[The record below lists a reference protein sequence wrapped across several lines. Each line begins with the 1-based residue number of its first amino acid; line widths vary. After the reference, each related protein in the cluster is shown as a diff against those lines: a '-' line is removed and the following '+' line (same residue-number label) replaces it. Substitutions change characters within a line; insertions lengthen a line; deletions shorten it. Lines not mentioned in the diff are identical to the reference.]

1 MTTIRKTS
9 DPEAGS
15 GVGARSELCV
25 RLLSAVIA
33 AGCLVAAGL
42 FATESVSYLGETR
55 GVLSTMLIKRM
66 DALRPGFSCDLFGRA
81 IQGGPVNCLDYRG
94 FRVRREDGYRV
105 YSMRYSKPM
114 FVFGIQRGLFFQNQ
128 KIDHVLQLAEQS
140 AFAAYFTR

>member
-9 DPEAGS
+9 DSEADS
-15 GVGARSELCV
+15 GVGARSELCM

-33 AGCLVAAGL
+33 AGCLAVAGL
-42 FATESVSYLGETR
+42 SATESVSFPGETR
-55 GVLSTMLIKRM
+55 SILSTMLARRL
-66 DALRPGFSCDLFGRA
+66 DALRPGFSCDLFG
-81 IQGGPVNCLDYRG
+81 QVVDGGPVNCLDYRG

-114 FVFGIQRGLFFQNQ
+114 FVFGMQKSLYFTNQ
-128 KIDHVLQLAEQS
+128 KIDRVLQSAEQS